1 MKSLKIYIMI
11 VNNMVKTVSR
21 RLLALLALPLSL
33 AALPQTAAA
42 QDDFGMYY
50 ELGVEKKLTPKWSIG
65 LEGEYRTR
73 NNTKTAD
80 RWSAGLSADYRIVK
94 GSIGTVKASAGY
106 ALLYDNNPEK
116 LTYKSSGLPKK
127 WTPGY
132 WGTRHRMFVSLA
144 GSMELGRFTIGL
156 RERYQYTI
164 RPEKK
169 NQRYEMV
176 YNDDDYLVS
185 NTLQSVGSKKRGMLR
200 SRLQLEYNIAHC
212 KIDPFASAEMYSDD
226 MGIQKMRYQAGVEYK
241 LSKMHAFTLTYRY
254 QDICGDDDDNDVN
267 SHLIGLSYKFK
278 F

>member
-1 MKSLKIYIMI
+1 MI
-11 VNNMVKTVSR
+11 VKSMGNLKTVSKR
-21 RLLALLALPLSL
+21 VLALHTLAAALTALPL
-33 AALPQTAAA
+33 TASA
-42 QDDFGMYY
+42 QDDFGMFY
-50 ELGVEKKLTPKWSIG
+50 ELGAEKKLSSKWSVS

-80 RWSAGLSADYRIVK
+80 RWSAGLSADYKIVK
-94 GSIGTVKASAGY
+94 GTLGTVKATAGY
-106 ALLYDNNPEK
+106 SLLYDNNPEK

-132 WGTRHRMFVSLA
+132 WGTRHRLYVSLA
-144 GSMELGRFTIGL
+144 GSMDLGRFTIGL

-169 NQRYEMV
+169 NQRYEFV
-176 YNDDDYLVS
+176 YNDEDYLVGNS
-185 NTLQSVGSKKRGMLR
+185 LQSVSSKKKGMLR
-200 SRLQLEYNIAHC
+200 SRLQVEYNIAHC
-212 KIDPFASAEMYSDD
+212 KFDPFVNAEMFSDD

-241 LSKMHAFTLTYRY
+241 LSKKHAFTLTYRY
-254 QDICGDDDDNDVN
+254 QDIGGDDDDNDVN